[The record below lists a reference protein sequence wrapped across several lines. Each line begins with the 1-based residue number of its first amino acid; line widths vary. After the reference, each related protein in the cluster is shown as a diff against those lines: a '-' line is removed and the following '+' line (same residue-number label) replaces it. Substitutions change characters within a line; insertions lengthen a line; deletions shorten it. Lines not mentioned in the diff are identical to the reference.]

1 MGTDGD
7 VLHGFT
13 IERVLSSDERTKCI
27 TVLGRNVLTLSWPRA
42 PLTVSCIGYMKGC
55 CTYRYENK
63 RGTAVVTLR
72 RRHFDECS
80 LPRLLS
86 RETHAALHFE
96 NDIYTKASHPLMICC
111 VNGSYCQ
118 GRKAYNTL
126 KIDYKSLV
134 LQYTG
139 KVPAELGEIDIDRI
153 YPATD
158 KHISKHEEQAYFM
171 ASLVVC

>member
-1 MGTDGD
+1 M
-7 VLHGFT
+7 
-13 IERVLSSDERTKCI
+13 
-27 TVLGRNVLTLSWPRA
+27 
-42 PLTVSCIGYMKGC
+42 
-55 CTYRYENK
+55 
-63 RGTAVVTLR
+63 VTLR

-86 RETHAALHFE
+86 RETYAALHFQ
-96 NDIYTKASHPLMICC
+96 NDIYTKASYPLQICC
-111 VNGSYCQ
+111 VKGSYCQ
-118 GRKAYNTL
+118 GRKADNTL

-139 KVPAELGEIDIDRI
+139 VVPEELGLIDIDRI

-171 ASLVVC
+171 ASLMFC